1 MIKKIILLSLLFV
14 AIFFISIKFGAI
26 TIENKEI
33 FGLIKNSYFGEN
45 KDLLMEL
52 RLPRVVGA
60 SLVGVALA
68 ISGCVMQGITRNPLA
83 DPGILGIS
91 SGANLFM
98 TISMIVLPNINY
110 FGINIFCFLG
120 ASLGTIIVFIL
131 GNSKIHSK
139 NTYKLILSG
148 VAISTL
154 FFSLS
159 EALSLKFNVYKEAS
173 MWLNGGLLGINFK
186 QISIASIF
194 IIGATIFIYIKSTN
208 LTVLSFDEQISISLG
223 ENLRKSKILFL
234 TLNIFLAGSA
244 VALAGNL
251 TFLGLVV
258 PHVSRKIVGNDY
270 KKIIPIAS
278 LLGAIFLLISDLM
291 ARIILAPF
299 EIPLTAIVSI
309 IGLPFFLIIVKKKGI

>member
-1 MIKKIILLSLLFV
+1 M
-14 AIFFISIKFGAI
+14 
-26 TIENKEI
+26 
-33 FGLIKNSYFGEN
+33 
-45 KDLLMEL
+45 
-52 RLPRVVGA
+52 
-60 SLVGVALA
+60 
-68 ISGCVMQGITRNPLA
+68 
-83 DPGILGIS
+83 
-91 SGANLFM
+91 
-98 TISMIVLPNINY
+98 
-110 FGINIFCFLG
+110 
-120 ASLGTIIVFIL
+120 FIL

-194 IIGATIFIYIKSTN
+194 IIGATIFIYIKSTS

-251 TFLGLVV
+251 TFLGLLV